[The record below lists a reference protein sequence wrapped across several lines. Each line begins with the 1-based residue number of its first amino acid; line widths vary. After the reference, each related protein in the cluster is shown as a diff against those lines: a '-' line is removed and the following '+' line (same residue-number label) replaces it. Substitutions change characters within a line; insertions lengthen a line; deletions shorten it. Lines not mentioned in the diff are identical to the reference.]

1 MAGEPEEDAL
11 LLRRYAGGEVG
22 AFEEL
27 YARHEQRVWRYLQR
41 NVRNR
46 ALAEELMQEV
56 WFAVARA
63 APSYQPRARFT
74 TWLFTIAHHRLLDTL
89 RRERRQVSLEA
100 LGIDPDTLPGA
111 ASDPG
116 SASVAEE
123 QGAALERAL
132 GQLPAEQRDAFLL
145 HMEAELTVEEIAA
158 LTGAGFETTKS
169 RLRYARARLRELL
182 SECA

>member
-1 MAGEPEEDAL
+1 MAAEPEADAL
-11 LLRRYAGGEVG
+11 LLRRYAQGDVA
-22 AFEEL
+22 AFAEL

-46 ALAEELMQEV
+46 ALAEDLMQEV

-63 APSYQPRARFT
+63 APQYQPSARFT
-74 TWLFTIAHHRLLDTL
+74 TWLFTIAHHRLLDAL

-100 LGIDPDTLPGA
+100 LGIDADAL
-111 ASDPG
+111 PG
-116 SASVAEE
+116 SAPEPPAVALAQE

-132 GQLPAEQRDAFLL
+132 ATLPSEQREAFLL
-145 HMEAELTVEEIAA
+145 HLEAELTVEEIAT
-158 LTGAGFETTKS
+158 LTGVGFETTKS